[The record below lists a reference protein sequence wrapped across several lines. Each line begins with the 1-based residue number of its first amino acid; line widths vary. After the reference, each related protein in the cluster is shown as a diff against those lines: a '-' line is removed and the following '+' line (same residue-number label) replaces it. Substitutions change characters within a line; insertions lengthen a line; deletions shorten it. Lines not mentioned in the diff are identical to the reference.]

1 MKTKEHVLA
10 GACGGLLLL
19 GAGLQSAQAEEAAAA
34 VTGAEKVEQAQ
45 AKEQASQAQTSA
57 VTIALIQLLIKEGV
71 ISLDKAQALLAAA
84 EREAAVAQQRAA
96 PPAPS
101 TVRVTYVPET
111 VKKEMAAELHKDIV
125 EQAKTERWGVPG
137 TLPEWLDR
145 IELGG
150 DFRLRLDSAFM
161 GGDNFPYYP
170 DLQAINDAGGVSTL
184 DVPVKYLQNTTE
196 DRERMRYRA
205 RLNFNAKVT
214 PGVKV
219 GISLASGEDNGP
231 VSTNKTFGD
240 YERKDPVW
248 IDRAF
253 LEAQLG
259 GGFTFIGGRMP
270 NPFYSTDMLWD
281 TDINPEGA
289 AVKYAH
295 NFGEGRAAGLFVNAG
310 AFPLLE
316 SARNY
321 DRWLYAGQVGATA
334 PIGKTDF
341 KLGIAYYDFDNMQS
355 KLDPPDGSK
364 LNDYTRPTL
373 MAQGNSV
380 FNIRTDGLTTLV
392 GLASQ
397 YRILDVLAQLD
408 VPLGDGKVVRFIA
421 DYVHNFGMDINQIR
435 RLQGEQAIAPGDTGW
450 QIKISAGDRKIADKG
465 DWDASLAYK
474 HIETDAVLDVFADSD
489 FGVYGGTDLKGFVLE
504 GNYGIARNLWAG
516 FKWLSAD
523 PIERPPFA
531 SDVVLIDLNARF

>member
-19 GAGLQSAQAEEAAAA
+19 GAGLQNAQAEEAAAA
-34 VTGAEKVEQAQ
+34 VTGTEKVEQAQ
-45 AKEQASQAQTSA
+45 AREQASQAQTSA

-84 EREAAVAQQRAA
+84 EREAAVSQQRAA

-111 VKKEMAAELHKDIV
+111 VKKEMTAELHKDIV

-145 IELGG
+145 IEIGG
-150 DFRLRLDSAFM
+150 DFRLRFDGAFM

-170 DLQAINDAGGVSTL
+170 DLQAINDAGGVNTRDIEL
-184 DVPVKYLQNTTE
+184 KYLQNTTE
-196 DRERMRYRA
+196 DRTRLRYRA
-205 RLNFNAKVT
+205 RLNVNAKVT
-214 PGVKV
+214 SGVKI
-219 GISLASGEDNGP
+219 GLSLASGEDNGP

-248 IDRAF
+248 LDRAY
-253 LEAQLG
+253 LEAQLSRDIA
-259 GGFTFIGGRMP
+259 FVGGRMP
-270 NPFYSTDMLWD
+270 NPFYSTDMVWD
-281 TDINPEGA
+281 ADINPEGVA
-289 AVKYAH
+289 IKTVH
-295 NFGEGRAAGLFVNAG
+295 SFGEGRAPGLFATAG

-316 SARNY
+316 SARNP
-321 DRWLYAGQVGATA
+321 DRWLYAGQIGATA
-334 PIGKTDF
+334 PIGASDF
-341 KLGIAYYDFDNMQS
+341 KIGVAYYDFDGVQS
-355 KLDPPDGSK
+355 ELDPPDGSK
-364 LNDYTRPTL
+364 LNDYSKPPL
-373 MAQGNSV
+373 IAQGNSV

-397 YRILDVLAQLD
+397 YRILDVLTQLD
-408 VPLGDGKVVRFIA
+408 VPIGGGKVVRFIA
-421 DYVHNFGMDINQIR
+421 DYARNLGMDEDQIH
-435 RLQGEQAIAPGDTGW
+435 RLQGEQSSPPGDTGW
-450 QIKISAGDRKIADKG
+450 QIKVFAGHRKIAEAG
-465 DWDASLAYK
+465 NWDASLAYK
-474 HIETDAVLDVFADSD
+474 HIETDAVLDAFTDSD

-504 GNYGIARNLWAG
+504 GNYGLAHNLWAG

-531 SDVVLIDLNARF
+531 SDVVQLDLNARF